1 MRVLSTLTTGDD
13 RVVYNEMNRADLD
26 AGMRTL
32 TQEYQENFADAK
44 TRANLTVVE
53 RLRSEL
59 TEEYRRN
66 RALERTGINAQ
77 RRDDHE
83 VARRLRR

>member
-1 MRVLSTLTTGDD
+1 VLSTLTTGDD
-13 RVVYNEMNRADLD
+13 RVVCNEMYRADLE

-32 TQEYQENFADAK
+32 TQEYQENIAAK
-44 TRANLTVVE
+44 IRANLTMVE

-66 RALERTGINAQ
+66 RAQKRTCITPSCATTT
-77 RRDDHE
+77 RR
-83 VARRLRR
+83 R

>member
-1 MRVLSTLTTGDD
+1 VPSTLTTGDD
-13 RVVYNEMNRADLD
+13 RVVCNEMNRADLE

-32 TQEYQENFADAK
+32 TQEYQENIAAK
-44 TRANLTVVE
+44 TRANLTMVE

-66 RALERTGINAQ
+66 HAQNRTGINAQ
-77 RRDDHE
+77 LRDDHE
-83 VARRLRR
+83 AARRLRR

>member
-32 TQEYQENFADAK
+32 TQEYQENIADAK